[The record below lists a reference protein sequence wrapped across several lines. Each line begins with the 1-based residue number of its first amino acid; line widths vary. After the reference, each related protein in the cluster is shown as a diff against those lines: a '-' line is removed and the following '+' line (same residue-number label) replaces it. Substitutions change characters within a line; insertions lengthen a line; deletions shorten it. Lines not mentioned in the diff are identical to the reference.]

1 MLLMK
6 NLFNLS
12 ISSIVI
18 AFLPSLLMVFGEDD
32 NSVWGRIS
40 LAGAIIVVL
49 LFFTEVGRLILR
61 LKSMIDGVISSE
73 KESRKK

>member
-1 MLLMK
+1 
-6 NLFNLS
+6 
-12 ISSIVI
+12 
-18 AFLPSLLMVFGEDD
+18 MVFGEDD

-40 LAGAIIVVL
+40 LSGAIIVVL

-61 LKSMIDGVISSE
+61 LKSMTDGVISSE